1 MRRRVGV
8 SLMALG
14 RARRRTGGCAAW
26 LGALLLAA
34 GLSACN
40 VPVDA
45 YRSLTGM
52 NKNDPD
58 PATAPYIANL
68 DKAETGAYPNLA
80 SVPEPP
86 IIASTTAERQKLT
99 ADLTGAR
106 NSTQSNGGTPAPGP
120 VPPPPEVPPSIA
132 APEMASLPG
141 APVPPP
147 QTPLPPMRPAD
158 EPPAPLPP
166 NTTMQ
171 TPAIASVPGAEPP
184 RPGPAPAQASAMPQP
199 APSALPQAA
208 AASGNPLPSP
218 PVATLPPP
226 QLSPQAAALPPP
238 KLPPTPVVV
247 AALDI
252 APGSAALPSDTSAR
266 LADVVA
272 QYKQKPGVVR
282 VVSYAAPAV
291 GAAEQLN
298 SFRTALD
305 RAQIVARELTDAGV
319 PANKIQT
326 EAAPSSAGS
335 PTGRIEVQLLR

>member
-1 MRRRVGV
+1 
-8 SLMALG
+8 MALG
-14 RARRRTGGCAAW
+14 RTRRRTGGCAAW

-40 VPVDA
+40 GPVEA

-58 PATAPYIANL
+58 PATAPYATNL
-68 DKAETGAYPNLA
+68 DKAESGAYPNLA

-86 IIASTTAERQKLT
+86 IIASTTAERQKL
-99 ADLTGAR
+99 AENLTGERGSAE
-106 NSTQSNGGTPAPGP
+106 SNGGSAKPGP
-120 VPPPPEVPPSIA
+120 VPPPPSVPSSIA
-132 APEMASLPG
+132 APEMAALP
-141 APVPPP
+141 PVVPQP
-147 QTPLPPMRPAD
+147 QTPVSRLRAQD
-158 EPPAPLPP
+158 EPPLPSP
-166 NTTMQ
+166 PETTMQ
-171 TPAIASVPGAEPP
+171 TPVIAGAPGAEPP
-184 RPGPAPAQASAMPQP
+184 RPGPAPAQPSAIPRPM
-199 APSALPQAA
+199 PSALPSAA
-208 AASGNPLPSP
+208 AASGNPLPAP
-218 PVATLPPP
+218 PVAVLPPP
-226 QLSPQAAALPPP
+226 QVSPQVAALPPP

-252 APGSAALPSDTSAR
+252 APGSTALPSDTSAR
-266 LADVVA
+266 LADVA
-272 QYKQKPGVVR
+272 TQYKQRPGTVR

-305 RAQIVARELTDAGV
+305 RAQIVAKQLADAGV

-335 PTGRIEVQLLR
+335 PTGHIEVQLLR